1 MDNIIMY
8 QEGGARTK
16 EWYCNIVVHSESNQK
31 IPMYM
36 NSRTGE
42 KYPIFLNRNG
52 KLSYRD
58 KNGNTKLATNCVEPA
73 IIHLLRNPVVA
84 NAPVHGAATH
94 DDSNKKQNII
104 LPLKQY
110 IALVKQDKP
119 LPNTKRTKLLRN
131 FCRAATRKKIF
142 TPTPTPVR
150 ANTPTPVRANTPT
163 PVRANT
169 PTPVRANTPTP
180 VRANTP
186 TPVRANTPT
195 PVRAKPPTPVRAKTP
210 TPVRA
215 NTPTPVRANT
225 PTPVRAKTPTPVR
238 ANTSGLGAFASERA
252 AVVVAAPRLS
262 SSYLREFARTRSP
275 IKQRCDGGQRCKK
288 GTRCNKRSGY
298 CVKTGAKQKTVRR
311 KSSVLRS
318 KREKESGLDI
328 MQAKESYKEL
338 GITEKDYFDDV
349 CLVLRNIRKKMHS
362 SYQPDKKMLEWSK
375 DKMFKLHELSPM
387 VTKETG
393 VIIKGKTV
401 LNRNLYLGPH
411 LIRATGV
418 IGEGGFGKIYAGTF
432 GHKKCAIKQSLEP
445 MTHRSTIIDYY
456 TEIIIQN
463 ELFCHAHRQALSRP
477 KYAKIPKPYFM
488 ARLDKTP
495 LLGMEPLD
503 DSLYNFIKK
512 SKSEFRRLPDAG
524 TKKLYQIK
532 MTTVIAD
539 MFECLCNTL
548 ILLQDKYEFYHRD
561 MHAGNIMYR
570 KQGES
575 YQWFLIDFGFATFK
589 MNDYRFNWEGA
600 GPYGPFNSKAISEGK
615 GKGRV
620 GHDLRL
626 TLLYI
631 FELVDNQFNRILLPD
646 AFNELNLFYR
656 AYIQKPII
664 KNKIGSSS
672 NFWHRGYADAFDNL
686 VTKETEPKVFLAET
700 IPNLRGVIEIERR
713 NLQLSSKKSSR
724 KTRKHYVHV
733 ERKEGKLHY

>member
-1 MDNIIMY
+1 MY
-8 QEGGARTK
+8 QEGGFRKK
-16 EWYCNIVVHSESNQK
+16 EWYCHILEHSESKQK
-31 IPMYM
+31 IPMYI

-42 KYPIFLNRNG
+42 KYPIFINKFGN
-52 KLSYRD
+52 LSYRD
-58 KNGNTKLATNCVEPA
+58 KNGNTKPALNCHTDPSGRAA
-73 IIHLLRNPVVA
+73 IVDLLRNPVVA
-84 NAPVHGAATH
+84 NH
-94 DDSNKKQNII
+94 DGSNKKHNIV

-110 IALVKQDKP
+110 INLVKQDKP
-119 LPNTKRTKLLRN
+119 LPNTNRTKLLRK
-131 FCRAATRKKIF
+131 FCRAATRKNIF

-150 ANTPTPVRANTPT
+150 AKTRSRAK
-163 PVRANT
+163 
-169 PTPVRANTPTP
+169 
-180 VRANTP
+180 
-186 TPVRANTPT
+186 TPT
-195 PVRAKPPTPVRAKTP
+195 PVRAKTRSREKTPSRVKTPSRAKTPTPVRAKTP

-215 NTPTPVRANT
+215 NTPTPVRA
-225 PTPVRAKTPTPVR
+225 KTPER
-238 ANTSGLGAFASERA
+238 TSASERA
-252 AVVVAAPRLS
+252 AVVVAAPRNS

-298 CVKTGAKQKTVRR
+298 CVKTGAKHKTVRR

-318 KREKESGLDI
+318 KREKEPGLDI

-362 SYQPDKKMLEWSK
+362 PNQADKKMLTWSK
-375 DKMFKLHELSPM
+375 AKMYALHNLSPM

-393 VIIKGKTV
+393 TIIKGKKV

-418 IGEGGFGKIYAGTF
+418 IGEGGYGKIYAGTF

-445 MTHRSTIIDYY
+445 MTYRSTIIDYY

-463 ELFCHAHRQALSRP
+463 ELFCHAHRQALSQP

-488 ARLDKTP
+488 ARLDNTP

-503 DSLYNFIKK
+503 DSLYNFIEK
-512 SKSEFRRLPDAG
+512 SKSEFIRLPDAES
-524 TKKLYQIK
+524 KKLYQIK
-532 MTTVIAD
+532 MTTIIAD

-600 GPYGPFNSKAISEGK
+600 GPYGPFNSKAIREGK